1 MFKLKRFDM
10 KYNTTIKRNL
20 QYFFTCLILFGAL
33 QGTSASGAMQDI
45 WTTRL
50 KSTSGAGV
58 ASLLIDEATLLN
70 PAPMAFYNRSY
81 IYYEYT
87 KSNIT
92 IPEDTGHSDPKKSK
106 ENTVITS
113 DGAQRVKGSF
123 SYTVQNHDRGY
134 RKRIAA
140 ATAYPM
146 SKRSSVGFTYRY
158 TKDTPYINGVEQK
171 LTTHNQMV
179 VGFYHQVKNYFS
191 LGMTFTDP
199 FKNVENETIALAG
212 GQLSYQD
219 MITFMF
225 DAGANYYEDMADT
238 FLYRGGLQLKM
249 LSDFLLRFG
258 YSRDNGKKE
267 SSNSMGITWVSPRL
281 ILNFALRNIKVD
293 QDELLNQRQEKIRES
308 SFSMS
313 LHF

>member
-1 MFKLKRFDM
+1 M
-10 KYNTTIKRNL
+10 KYNTTIRGNF
-20 QYFFTCLILFGAL
+20 QFFFLCTLTFCALI
-33 QGTSASGAMQDI
+33 TSTADARMQEP

-58 ASLLIDEATLLN
+58 ASMLIDEATILN
-70 PAPMAFYNRSY
+70 PAPMAFYKRSY
-81 IYYEYT
+81 IYYEYAKT
-87 KSNIT
+87 SIT
-92 IPEDTGHSDPKKSK
+92 IPEELNHTPPKASK
-106 ENTVITS
+106 TNTIITS
-113 DGAQRVKGSF
+113 DAGQRVKGSF

-134 RKRIAA
+134 RKRIGASTAFPVSKTAA
-140 ATAYPM
+140 M
-146 SKRSSVGFTYRY
+146 GITYRY
-158 TKDTPYINGVEQK
+158 TKDAPYLNGIEYK
-171 LTTHNQMV
+171 EKAHNQV
-179 VGFYHQVKNYFS
+179 VIGLYHQVADFFS

-219 MITFMF
+219 MISFML
-225 DAGANYYEDMADT
+225 DIGANYYEDMADT

-258 YSRDNGKKE
+258 YARDNGKHE

-281 ILNFALRNIKVD
+281 ILNFALRNVTTDK
-293 QDELLNQRQEKIRES
+293 DEKLSQREEKIRES

>member
-1 MFKLKRFDM
+1 ML
-10 KYNTTIKRNL
+10 YNTTITRNL
-20 QYFFTCLILFGAL
+20 QSFFIPLILLCAL
-33 QGTSASGAMQDI
+33 QSIAAHGAMQDI

-58 ASLLIDEATLLN
+58 ASLLIDESTMLN

-87 KSNIT
+87 KSDIA
-92 IPEDTGHSDPKKSK
+92 ISDESGHPDPKRSK
-106 ENTVITS
+106 ENTVVTS
-113 DGAQRVKGSF
+113 DGAQKVKGSF

-134 RKRIAA
+134 RKRISAS
-140 ATAYPM
+140 TAYPM
-146 SKRSSVGFTYRY
+146 SKKASMGITYRY
-158 TKDTPYINGVEQK
+158 TKDTSYENGVEQK
-171 LTTHNQMV
+171 QSTNNQMV
-179 VGFYHQVKNYFS
+179 IGFYHQVKSYFS

-199 FKNVENETIALAG
+199 LKNVENETIALVG

-219 MITFMF
+219 MISFMF

-238 FLYRGGLQLKM
+238 FLFRGGLQLKM

-258 YSRDNGKKE
+258 YSRDNGRKE
-267 SSNSMGITWVSPRL
+267 SGNSMGVTWVSPRL
-281 ILNFALRNIKVD
+281 ILNFALRNIKVEKD
-293 QDELLNQRQEKIRES
+293 ILLNQRQEKIRES